1 MEMSGDKSGDRCVG
15 WNVQIVIE
23 VVIYSGERDNVED
36 TGVNGECG
44 GVAPNNPMEEAEVTN
59 TGDNVSEADES
70 MEESA
75 A

>member
-1 MEMSGDKSGDRCVG
+1 METGVWVGTYKSSSKSSS
-15 WNVQIVIE
+15 IP
-23 VVIYSGERDNVED
+23 GERDNVED
-36 TGVNGECG
+36 AGVNGECG

-59 TGDNVSEADES
+59 TGGNVSEADES